1 MQLEYL
7 EAEFYSCTALG
18 KPLDADLRGGG
29 PASTGCQKASL
40 DGPTQAYAEELASNE
55 IAHVTFLRQALG
67 SQAVAMPQIN
77 IGSAFSDAANA
88 AAGSTLSPSFSPYLN
103 SLFFLHGSY
112 IFEPVGVTAYL
123 GAAPLLS
130 NKDYLSAAGGE

>member
-1 MQLEYL
+1 
-7 EAEFYSCTALG
+7 
-18 KPLDADLRGGG
+18 
-29 PASTGCQKASL
+29 
-40 DGPTQAYAEELASNE
+40 
-55 IAHVTFLRQALG
+55 
-67 SQAVAMPQIN
+67 MPQIN

-88 AAGSTLSPSFSPYLN
+88 AAGSTLSPAFSPYLN